1 MSRREF
7 PRPVR
12 AAIILRATDAKGRVL
27 CEQCGAECPTQAD
40 YEVDHIVAEGMLTD
54 EAAND
59 NRPPLT
65 ATSGK
70 LVCRKCHDKKTRRDV
85 FEIAKTKRL
94 EQKHR
99 IVGKGQT
106 EIARRF
112 NVDQEPDK

>member
-1 MSRREF
+1 MTRVEF
-7 PRPVR
+7 TA
-12 AAIILRATDAKGRVL
+12 AAIGAIVLRATDAKGRVR
-27 CEQCGAECPTQAD
+27 CERCGAECPARAD
-40 YEVDHIVAEGMLTD
+40 YEIDHMLAEAARADGP
-54 EAAND
+54 AND
-59 NRPPLT
+59 NRPPL
-65 ATSGK
+65 AAADGR
-70 LVCRKCHDKKTRRDV
+70 LLCRQCHVKKTRRDL